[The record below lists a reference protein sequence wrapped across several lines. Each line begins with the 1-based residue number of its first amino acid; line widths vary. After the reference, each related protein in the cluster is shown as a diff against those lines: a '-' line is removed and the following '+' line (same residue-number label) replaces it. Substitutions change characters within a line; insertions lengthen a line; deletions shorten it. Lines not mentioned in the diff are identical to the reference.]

1 MDRFNSILNIAKER
15 IGELEDMSEE
25 IIQKVAW
32 QQIDE
37 NYGGEIKRQGEC
49 EKF

>member
-25 IIQKVAW
+25 IIQKIA
-32 QQIDE
+32 
-37 NYGGEIKRQGEC
+37 
-49 EKF
+49 